1 MHGGAA
7 RRRPR
12 APRSRSARCPQARS
26 SRSRRSRKL
35 DARVATL
42 SLPAD
47 LSPVLDAVAAVA
59 EPYEGVYLVGGTVR
73 DILLGERNFDVDIVV
88 EGDAIALARV
98 LAGAL
103 DGRVRTHAKFGTAVV
118 LYEEDQR
125 VDVV

>member
-1 MHGGAA
+1 MHGGSA
-7 RRRPR
+7 RRRLR

-73 DILLGERNFDVDIVV
+73 DILLGERNFDVDIAV
-88 EGDAIALARV
+88 EGDAIALAQA
-98 LAGAL
+98 LADAL
-103 DGRVRTHAKFGTAVV
+103 GGRVRAHPKFGTAGGPS
-118 LYEEDQR
+118 
-125 VDVV
+125 